1 MQTTEVVFELP
12 SDVKGEYPF
21 LREDSFERKLRR
33 YRRRQIDLLRHHPIY
48 RAGEARAY
56 LEQAEIE
63 DALQRAELTA
73 RQRAIC
79 EYYLAGWNTYEI
91 GRMLKTSRQAVCKA
105 LRLALSKVKAAW
117 EASPYYGMAEVY
129 CQEITR
135 TCARSQHR

>member
-33 YRRRQIDLLRHHPIY
+33 YRRRQIDLSRHHPIY
-48 RAGEARAY
+48 RAEEARSY

-73 RQRAIC
+73 RQRVIC

-91 GRMLKTSRQAVCKA
+91 GRMLKILRQAVCKA

-117 EASPYYGMAEVY
+117 EASPHYGMAEVY

-135 TCARSQHR
+135 TCARSQRR